1 VRSGGLGGLARERPA
16 QTGPGEGCVKTCAT
30 KLMGPTFFFAMVA
43 VVCAAA
49 IDQPAAAHDAPRAIL
64 ALSVITAGRRAEP
77 QEDLRFNHNRPVQFI
92 ERTRFSQAEREKM
105 RAFHL
110 DFVQA
115 WQAPLL
121 AEVACPQAQR
131 YAQRILDR
139 LIEGSRLRQPIQHA
153 DFPVQLEVT
162 CGVADFPDAEIKA
175 GVLEVSAE
183 LLLALPSEDEIAAM
197 MGHELAH
204 YTLAHGERRLEI
216 HSRLTPFSARAL
228 SIDHEIE
235 ADTEGLVLL
244 ANAGYDPYA
253 AVDALKVI
261 RAILLARRLQTDAA
275 HPNLDD
281 RIRNLQQQII
291 QAGMQAVPRRTQ
303 GLAAI
308 QAEIRQRP
316 AALLKNA
323 RAMLAP
329 D

>member
-1 VRSGGLGGLARERPA
+1 M
-16 QTGPGEGCVKTCAT
+16 KTYTT
-30 KLMGPTFFFAMVA
+30 KLMVSTVLFATAA

-49 IDQPAAAHDAPRAIL
+49 TDQPTTTYGTQKVAMV
-64 ALSVITAGRRAEP
+64 LSVIKTGRRVEP
-77 QEDLRFNHNRPVQFI
+77 PEDLRFNHSGAVQFI
-92 ERTRFSQAEREKM
+92 ERTRFSQEEREKM
-105 RAFHL
+105 RAFHEE
-110 DFVQA
+110 FVQA
-115 WQAPLL
+115 WQAPFP

-139 LIEGSRLRQPIQHA
+139 LIEGSRLRQAMQHA
-153 DFPVQLEVT
+153 DFLVQLVVT
-162 CGVADFPDAEIKA
+162 CGVADFPDAIIKA

-183 LLLALPSEDEIAAM
+183 LILAMTSEDEIAAM

-204 YTLAHGERRLEI
+204 YTLAHEAKTLEVYA
-216 HSRLTPFSARAL
+216 RLTRISARAL

-235 ADTEGLVLL
+235 ADTEGLILL
-244 ANAGYDPYA
+244 TNAGYDPYA

-275 HPNLDD
+275 HPDLDD
-281 RIRNLQQQII
+281 RIRKLQRQITK
-291 QAGMQAVPRRTQ
+291 AGMQTIPRRAQ

-308 QAEIRQRP
+308 QQEITQRP

-323 RAMLAP
+323 RATLAP